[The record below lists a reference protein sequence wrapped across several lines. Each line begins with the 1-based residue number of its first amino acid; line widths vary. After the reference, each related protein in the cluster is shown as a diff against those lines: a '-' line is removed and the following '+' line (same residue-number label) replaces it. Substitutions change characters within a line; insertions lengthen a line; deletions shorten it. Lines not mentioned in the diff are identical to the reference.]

1 MRELVHDVAQPLRY
15 KVSFLINHIREQTLK
30 AASEINSSMVSTT
43 ESDGIFTVQSSNSSS
58 TYTVDFSIP
67 SCQCLQFKRTALPCK
82 HFMGI
87 FLHVDGWDWSC
98 LPDSYKNSPYFNI
111 DADFINGLLVDHPT
125 TDDSFVMITEIPSK
139 KPDENTGSLLFTDCN
154 ESTNRITK
162 SAAADV
168 RELLSS
174 IRNLTYLVEY
184 DKLDVLESVQQ
195 DLQNIK
201 DHLLKQCP
209 KAGGFLIESTESSHL
224 SKNPKKITCP
234 TTGIY
239 IIIIICLMFIL
250 FHQ

>member
-1 MRELVHDVAQPLRY
+1 MTKATAIEITMLAVMCQREYIIITIIIFYLLTGTQLVNVNFSEGWRQRNTDVAQPLRY
-15 KVSFLINHIREQTLK
+15 KASFLINHIREQTLK

-111 DADFINGLLVDHPT
+111 DADCINGLLVDHPT

-184 DKLDVLESVQQ
+184 DKLQEYHTV
-195 DLQNIK
+195 
-201 DHLLKQCP
+201 
-209 KAGGFLIESTESSHL
+209 A
-224 SKNPKKITCP
+224 
-234 TTGIY
+234 
-239 IIIIICLMFIL
+239 
-250 FHQ
+250 